1 MIHTFW
7 YTHSDTHILIHTFW
21 YIYTNSDTHI
31 LISIYVYINIHTLI
45 WYTHSDIH
53 VSLLYTSNLNSCSQ
67 SHSDTQSN
75 RAALKFKSQDSPVHT
90 VHCEAQVFEGCLAV
104 LCVAR
109 VACVALL
116 AYVSRVACKTGRLE
130 TPVQRCMQVFWVRH
144 ACLWWAALW
153 IACLFWIALWNAG
166 SLSKLRSEWHSA
178 TICSRNYFALHLW
191 LLIPGFQ

>member
-7 YTHSDTHILIHTFW
+7 YTHSDTHILIH
-21 YIYTNSDTHI
+21 IHTNYDTHI

-90 VHCEAQVFEGCLAV
+90 VHCEAEVFEGCLAV

-109 VACVALL
+109 VACIALL
-116 AYVSRVACKTGRLE
+116 ACVMMDLALC
-130 TPVQRCMQVFWVRH
+130 
-144 ACLWWAALW
+144 CLQNRPARNSCAALRAGVLGA
-153 IACLFWIALWNAG
+153 ACMFMVSCSLNCVSVLNCSLECWVAL
-166 SLSKLRSEWHSA
+166 
-178 TICSRNYFALHLW
+178 
-191 LLIPGFQ
+191 

>member
-7 YTHSDTHILIHTFW
+7 YTHSDTHILIH
-21 YIYTNSDTHI
+21 IHTNSDTHI

-90 VHCEAQVFEGCLAV
+90 VHCEAEVFEGCLAV

-116 AYVSRVACKTGRLE
+116 ACVMMDLAMCCLQSRPARN
-130 TPVQRCMQVFWVRH
+130 PVQRCMQVFWVRH

-166 SLSKLRSEWHSA
+166 SLSKLRSELHSA
-178 TICSRNYFALHLW
+178 MICSCNYFALHLW
-191 LLIPGFQ
+191 LIIPGFL